1 MTERKLLAFAQR
13 RFGPAIAGRNGWL
26 QVVVD
31 LLKLAS
37 KESFILSNPLT
48 ALCPPL
54 IVLLFSVQVIFLQN
68 FIFFPSG
75 TLFRNIDAMILF
87 HLILVMGSNL
97 LLIIIGFLCQS
108 KYSLIGVI
116 RSAVHIISMD
126 IFITVIYVIL
136 VLHASSGNFF
146 DFAFCQGTYINFVL
160 FAPFSGLFMIITLL
174 EAKRAPFDHVETESE
189 VVAGYATEFSG
200 VFLLTFYLVEYFH
213 LIISSVHAS
222 VIFLGAFSWCNP
234 LSLISITFSASLYPI
249 FFW

>member
-1 MTERKLLAFAQR
+1 
-13 RFGPAIAGRNGWL
+13 
-26 QVVVD
+26 
-31 LLKLAS
+31 
-37 KESFILSNPLT
+37 
-48 ALCPPL
+48 
-54 IVLLFSVQVIFLQN
+54 
-68 FIFFPSG
+68 
-75 TLFRNIDAMILF
+75 MILF

-222 VIFLGAFSWCNP
+222 VIFLGAFS
-234 LSLISITFSASLYPI
+234 
-249 FFW
+249 